1 MQGTRRPVSLREDKM
16 TLEELKEDLDEV
28 CRDDYYQD
36 LHDLSPGQLALFGL
50 KDEILA
56 LVEAANKMRGQMN
69 EVTDEVV
76 WLEEAIEAFNAK
88 LESL

>member
-1 MQGTRRPVSLREDKM
+1 M
-16 TLEELKEDLDEV
+16 TIDDLKAYTSHSDYRWLDLA
-28 CRDDYYQD
+28 
-36 LHDLSPGQLALFGL
+36 P
-50 KDEILA
+50 EILA

-76 WLEEAIEAFNAK
+76 WLDEATEAFNAK

>member
-1 MQGTRRPVSLREDKM
+1 M
-16 TLEELKEDLDEV
+16 TLEELKALEDVIDW
-28 CRDDYYQD
+28 DDQYFAYISHRNRK
-36 LHDLSPGQLALFGL
+36 LILLAP
-50 KDEILA
+50 EILA

-76 WLEEAIEAFNAK
+76 WLDEATEAFNAK